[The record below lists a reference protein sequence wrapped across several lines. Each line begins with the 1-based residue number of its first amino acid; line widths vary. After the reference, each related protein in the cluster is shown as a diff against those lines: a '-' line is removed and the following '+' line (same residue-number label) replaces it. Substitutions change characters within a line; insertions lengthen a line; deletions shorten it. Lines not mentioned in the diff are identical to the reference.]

1 MELDKGGAIHPDYL
15 GVVCGAEY
23 KLEDDEAVQEYALI
37 AAGGGKVLVLAASD
51 GDLRA
56 LAKQIIGL
64 VGE

>member
-1 MELDKGGAIHPDYL
+1 MEPDKSGALHPDYL

-23 KLEDDEAVQEYALI
+23 KLDDEIEVQEYALI